1 MPESE
6 EQPQSADEISLTPPP
21 PKEEAPQE
29 PGPEGEKP
37 QKEQAPEPAT
47 EPAPEEPKEEEKPD
61 EKPAQEEGQTS
72 GKEKEDTGNEKED
85 TGKPEEK
92 SDATSLDEEPVFPTA
107 IYAIKTSIGHEKTV
121 ADGIAFKAKREKVD
135 VYSILS
141 PAPMRGYVYLEGVNP
156 DRLTD
161 LVKGVKRARGMVRAR
176 GTTDPNAS
184 AIPIEEIAHFL
195 EPKPLVSG
203 IVEGNIVEITQ
214 GPFKGEKA
222 RVIQIDENKEE
233 ITVELIEAMISIP
246 ITVRGDAVRVLEK
259 EEDREADG
267 AES

>member
-1 MPESE
+1 MSETQGKVDESAMAV
-6 EQPQSADEISLTPPP
+6 PPAGPKKNRSA
-21 PKEEAPQE
+21 KA
-29 PGPEGEKP
+29 K
-37 QKEQAPEPAT
+37 
-47 EPAPEEPKEEEKPD
+47 
-61 EKPAQEEGQTS
+61 AQVPI
-72 GKEKEDTGNEKED
+72 EDV
-85 TGKPEEK
+85 
-92 SDATSLDEEPVFPTA
+92 EPVFQAA
-107 IYAIKTSIGHEKTV
+107 IYAVKTSIGHEKTV
-121 ADGIAFKAKREKVD
+121 ADGIAAKAKREKVE

-161 LVKGVKRARGMVRAR
+161 LIKGVKRARGMVRSR
-176 GTTDPNAS
+176 TSEDPADS
-184 AIPIEEIAHFL
+184 AIPIKEIEHFL

-222 RVIQIDENKEE
+222 RVIQIDESKEE

-259 EEDREADG
+259 EEGEEG
-267 AES
+267 GEAES

>member
-1 MPESE
+1 MTHS
-6 EQPQSADEISLTPPP
+6 QPQEQAPEDFSLTPPP
-21 PKEEAPQE
+21 PKPQEAPKVE
-29 PGPEGEKP
+29 DAPKPAGPGHRPKARP
-37 QKEQAPEPAT
+37 KAQPKEAT
-47 EPAPEEPKEEEKPD
+47 EDLEPK
-61 EKPAQEEGQTS
+61 
-72 GKEKEDTGNEKED
+72 
-85 TGKPEEK
+85 
-92 SDATSLDEEPVFPTA
+92 FPTA

-121 ADGIAFKAKREKVD
+121 ADGIAMKAKREKVE
-135 VYSILS
+135 VFSILS

-156 DRLTD
+156 DRLAD
-161 LVKGVKRARGMVRAR
+161 LIKGVKRSRGMVRAR
-176 GTTDPNAS
+176 GTSDPAAS
-184 AIPIEEIAHFL
+184 AIPIDQIAHFL

-259 EEDREADG
+259 EEGGEAEG
-267 AES
+267 SAST

>member
-6 EQPQSADEISLTPPP
+6 EQAQDPADISLTPPP
-21 PKEEAPQE
+21 PKESEGDPAGRGKAGDPPKAAKAESPAKE
-29 PGPEGEKP
+29 PP
-37 QKEQAPEPAT
+37 
-47 EPAPEEPKEEEKPD
+47 
-61 EKPAQEEGQTS
+61 KPAKPAKPAK
-72 GKEKEDTGNEKED
+72 KETKRTEAAPPDD
-85 TGKPEEK
+85 
-92 SDATSLDEEPVFPTA
+92 EPVFLRA

-121 ADGIAFKAKREKVD
+121 ADGIAFKAKREKVE
-135 VYSILS
+135 VFSILS

-156 DRLTD
+156 DRLAD

-176 GTTDPNAS
+176 GTTEASAS
-184 AIPIEEIAHFL
+184 AIPIDEITHFL
-195 EPKPLVSG
+195 EPKPLVAG

-222 RVIQIDENKEE
+222 RVIQIDEAKEE

-259 EEDREADG
+259 EEDREDEDAR
-267 AES
+267 A

>member
-21 PKEEAPQE
+21 PKEEAPQGE
-29 PGPEGEKP
+29 P
-37 QKEQAPEPAT
+37 APEPA
-47 EPAPEEPKEEEKPD
+47 PAPKAEGKAPAAAPVKAAQ
-61 EKPAQEEGQTS
+61 KPAA
-72 GKEKEDTGNEKED
+72 KAAA
-85 TGKPEEK
+85 P
-92 SDATSLDEEPVFPTA
+92 LDEEPVFPTA

-121 ADGIAFKAKREKVD
+121 ADGIAIKAKREKVE
-135 VYSILS
+135 VFSILS

-176 GTTDPNAS
+176 GTTDAGAS

-222 RVIQIDENKEE
+222 RVIQIDEQKEE

-259 EEDREADG
+259 EEDREDQDTDEEGEERTRG
-267 AES
+267 AR

>member
-1 MPESE
+1 MSQTEEKGEPTPAPAES
-6 EQPQSADEISLTPPP
+6 
-21 PKEEAPQE
+21 
-29 PGPEGEKP
+29 PG
-37 QKEQAPEPAT
+37 AVA
-47 EPAPEEPKEEEKPD
+47 EPAPAAARAAK
-61 EKPAQEEGQTS
+61 TS
-72 GKEKEDTGNEKED
+72 K
-85 TGKPEEK
+85 GKPKQEMPE
-92 SDATSLDEEPVFPTA
+92 DIEPVFPVA
-107 IYAIKTSIGHEKTV
+107 IYAVKTSIGHEKTV
-121 ADGIAFKAKREKVD
+121 ADGIALKAKREKVE

-161 LVKGVKRARGMVRAR
+161 LIKGVKRARGMVRAR
-176 GTTDPNAS
+176 GSEDPADS
-184 AIPIEEIAHFL
+184 AIPIQQIEHFL

-222 RVIQIDENKEE
+222 RVTQIDESKEE

-259 EEDREADG
+259 EEGEEGG
-267 AES
+267 AGES

>member
-1 MPESE
+1 MSQAQDKDTSE
-6 EQPQSADEISLTPPP
+6 ANAPAQRETPPSAAAGKQAIRGARGP
-21 PKEEAPQE
+21 RGKGKAKDE
-29 PGPEGEKP
+29 PL
-37 QKEQAPEPAT
+37 
-47 EPAPEEPKEEEKPD
+47 
-61 EKPAQEEGQTS
+61 
-72 GKEKEDTGNEKED
+72 EDI
-85 TGKPEEK
+85 
-92 SDATSLDEEPVFPTA
+92 EPVFLPA
-107 IYAIKTSIGHEKTV
+107 IYAVKTSIGHEKTV
-121 ADGIAFKAKREKVD
+121 ADGIAVKAKREKVE

-161 LVKGVKRARGMVRAR
+161 LIKGVKRARGMVRAR
-176 GTTDPNAS
+176 GSENPADS
-184 AIPIEEIAHFL
+184 AIPIGQIEHFL

-222 RVIQIDENKEE
+222 RVTQIDESKEE

-259 EEDREADG
+259 EEGEEG
-267 AES
+267 PGNTGG

>member
-1 MPESE
+1 LPESD
-6 EQPQSADEISLTPPP
+6 EQPKSPDEISLTPPP
-21 PKEEAPQE
+21 SK
-29 PGPEGEKP
+29 
-37 QKEQAPEPAT
+37 
-47 EPAPEEPKEEEKPD
+47 EKPD
-61 EKPAQEEGQTS
+61 APQGGKGDGPAATAA
-72 GKEKEDTGNEKED
+72 
-85 TGKPEEK
+85 KPEGK
-92 SDATSLDEEPVFPTA
+92 AKKAAPPPVEEPVFPTA

-121 ADGIAFKAKREKVD
+121 ADGIAFKAKREKVE

-176 GTTDPNAS
+176 GTTDAGAS
-184 AIPIEEIAHFL
+184 AIPIDQIAHFL

-259 EEDREADG
+259 EDDREG
-267 AES
+267 ESAEA

>member
-1 MPESE
+1 LAASE
-6 EQPQSADEISLTPPP
+6 EQPKSPDDISLTPPA
-21 PKEEAPQE
+21 PKVE
-29 PGPEGEKP
+29 
-37 QKEQAPEPAT
+37 EPA
-47 EPAPEEPKEEEKPD
+47 AEEKPAAEPGEGGERAPPARTRK
-61 EKPAQEEGQTS
+61 EKPAKAAAAS
-72 GKEKEDTGNEKED
+72 
-85 TGKPEEK
+85 P
-92 SDATSLDEEPVFPTA
+92 ADEEPVFPTA

-121 ADGIAFKAKREKVD
+121 ADGIAFKAKREKVE
-135 VYSILS
+135 VFSILS

-156 DRLTD
+156 DRLSD

-176 GTTDPNAS
+176 GTTDAAAS
-184 AIPIEEIAHFL
+184 AIPVEEIAHFL

-222 RVIQIDENKEE
+222 RVIQIDETKEE

-259 EEDREADG
+259 EEDSGGEG
-267 AES
+267 AEA

>member
-1 MPESE
+1 MANTEDKQE
-6 EQPQSADEISLTPPP
+6 PQAQAAAPPPARVPPP
-21 PKEEAPQE
+21 PGSPAIKGARGKKAKAKQE
-29 PGPEGEKP
+29 FV
-37 QKEQAPEPAT
+37 
-47 EPAPEEPKEEEKPD
+47 
-61 EKPAQEEGQTS
+61 
-72 GKEKEDTGNEKED
+72 ED
-85 TGKPEEK
+85 
-92 SDATSLDEEPVFPTA
+92 LEPVFLPQ

-121 ADGIAFKAKREKVD
+121 ADGIAIKAKREKVE

-176 GTTDPNAS
+176 GSEDPADS
-184 AIPIEEIAHFL
+184 AIKIQEIEHFL

-222 RVIQIDENKEE
+222 RVTQIDESKEE

-259 EEDREADG
+259 EEGEEG
-267 AES
+267 APGAA